1 VDAGD
6 RARPPQ
12 AGERWGTVASKESE
26 ALQTRTGI
34 GSYHQEGE
42 GFEHP
47 MTEGFQT
54 VLAASDEE
62 RRDLFVGAST
72 RLGTAEQ
79 NIEKDFWVCWTLDAL
94 FNELETGGPRLLFKG
109 GTSLSK
115 GYGLIER
122 FSEDIDITVFRE
134 DIGQAATFE
143 ELEAM
148 SGKKR
153 NARLETIK
161 AACQEYI
168 QGPMLERLSVLLQQ
182 TLKAASL
189 NPNRARVEPDPD
201 DPDRQSLLLWYPTA
215 TAEGNAYIRRAIK
228 IESGAKSALDPHA
241 PVVVKPYIADDL
253 PNLDLA
259 VGNVTAVDPSRT
271 FWDKVIIL
279 HGLRRWW
286 DRRGELK
293 GGGQR
298 VSRHYY
304 DVYRLLASETGQ
316 KATRDL
322 GMAEDCVRHARMFF
336 NRPDLDLASAVPGSF
351 ALTPHDGM
359 LTELRR
365 DYEAMSGMVFGP
377 IPTVDE
383 VVAAIAELE
392 QRINAESLAS

>member
-6 RARPPQ
+6 RARPAP
-12 AGERWGTVASKESE
+12 AGERWSVAAGSESE
-26 ALQTRTGI
+26 ALPTRTGT
-34 GSYHQEGE
+34 GPYHQEGE
-42 GFEHP
+42 GFEQP
-47 MTEGFQT
+47 MTADFQT
-54 VLAASDEE
+54 VLAANDEE
-62 RRDLFVGAST
+62 RRDLFVGAAD
-72 RLGTAEQ
+72 RLRTNEQ

-94 FNELETGGPRLLFKG
+94 FNELDAGGPRLLFKG

-134 DIGQAATFE
+134 DIGQPTTVK
-143 ELEAM
+143 ELETL

-153 NARLETIK
+153 NARLESIK
-161 AACQEYI
+161 TACQKYI
-168 QGPMLERLSVLLQQ
+168 QGPMLEQLSTLLRQ
-182 TLKAASL
+182 TFQTANL
-189 NPNRARVEPDPD
+189 NADRARVEADPD
-201 DPDRQSLLLWYPTA
+201 DPDGQSLLLWYPTA

-259 VGNVTAVDPSRT
+259 VGNVTTVDPSRT
-271 FWDKVIIL
+271 FWDKVVIL

-286 DRRGELK
+286 DRRGELR

-304 DVYRLLASETGQ
+304 DVYRLLASETGR
-316 KATRDL
+316 KATDDAE
-322 GMAEDCVRHARMFF
+322 MAEDCVRHARMFF
-336 NRPDLDLASAVPGSF
+336 TRPDLDLASAISGSF

-359 LTELRR
+359 LAALRR

-377 IPTVDE
+377 IPTIDA
-383 VVAAIAELE
+383 VVAEIAELE
-392 QRINAESLAS
+392 HRLNQRH

>member
-1 VDAGD
+1 M
-6 RARPPQ
+6 
-12 AGERWGTVASKESE
+12 
-26 ALQTRTGI
+26 I
-34 GSYHQEGE
+34 
-42 GFEHP
+42 
-47 MTEGFQT
+47 EGFQT

-62 RRDLFVGAST
+62 RRDLFVGAAD
-72 RLGTAEQ
+72 RLRTNEQ

-134 DIGQAATFE
+134 DIGQPTAFE

-153 NARLETIK
+153 TARLEAIK
-161 AACQEYI
+161 SACQEFI
-168 QGPMLERLSVLLQQ
+168 QGPMLERLNSLLQQ
-182 TLKAASL
+182 TIKTANMNSD
-189 NPNRARVEPDPD
+189 RARVESDPD
-201 DPDRQSLLLWYPTA
+201 DPDGQSLLLWYPTA
-215 TAEGNAYIRRAIK
+215 TTDGNTYIRRAIK
-228 IESGAKSALDPHA
+228 VESGAKSALDPHA
-241 PVVVKPYIADDL
+241 PVVVKPYVADDL
-253 PNLDLA
+253 PSLDLA
-259 VGNVTAVDPSRT
+259 VGHVTTVDPART

-304 DVYRLLASETGQ
+304 DVYRLLASEAGQ
-316 KATRDL
+316 KAMGDAA
-322 GMAEDCVRHARMFF
+322 MAEDCVRHARMFF

-359 LTELRR
+359 LAELRR
-365 DYEAMSGMVFGP
+365 DYEAMSGMIFGP
-377 IPTVDE
+377 IPNVDE
-383 VVAAIAELE
+383 VVAAISKLE
-392 QRINAESLAS
+392 RRLNLGI

>member
-1 VDAGD
+1 
-6 RARPPQ
+6 
-12 AGERWGTVASKESE
+12 
-26 ALQTRTGI
+26 
-34 GSYHQEGE
+34 
-42 GFEHP
+42 

-54 VLAASDEE
+54 VLAASEKE
-62 RRDLFVGAST
+62 RRDLFIGAAD
-72 RLGTAEQ
+72 RLRTNEQ

-94 FNELETGGPRLLFKG
+94 FNELEAGGPRLLFKG

-134 DIGQAATFE
+134 DIGQLATVE
-143 ELEAM
+143 ELEAL

-153 NARLETIK
+153 NNRLEAIK

-168 QGPMLERLSVLLQQ
+168 HGPMLEQLSALLRQ
-182 TLKAASL
+182 TLQTANLKAD
-189 NPNRARVEPDPD
+189 RARVEADPD

-215 TAEGNAYIRRAIK
+215 TTDGNAYIRRAIK

-253 PNLDLA
+253 PRFALK
-259 VGNVTAVDPSRT
+259 VGNVTTVAPSRT
-271 FWDKVIIL
+271 FWDKVVIL

-304 DVYRLLASETGQ
+304 DVYRLMASEIGQNATGDM
-316 KATRDL
+316 A
-322 GMAEDCVRHARMFF
+322 MAEDCVRHARMFF
-336 NRPDLDLASAVPGSF
+336 NRPDLDLASATPGSF

-359 LTELRR
+359 LTDLRR

-377 IPTVDE
+377 IPSVDE

-392 QRINAESLAS
+392 QRLNRGH

>member
-1 VDAGD
+1 
-6 RARPPQ
+6 
-12 AGERWGTVASKESE
+12 
-26 ALQTRTGI
+26 
-34 GSYHQEGE
+34 
-42 GFEHP
+42 

-54 VLAASDEE
+54 VLAASERD

-94 FNELETGGPRLLFKG
+94 FNELEAGGPRLLFKG

-134 DIGQAATFE
+134 DLGQPATFE
-143 ELEAM
+143 ELEAL

-153 NARLETIK
+153 NARLEAIK

-182 TLKAASL
+182 TLETA
-189 NPNRARVEPDPD
+189 NMNRNRARVEPDPD

-259 VGNVTAVDPSRT
+259 IGNVTTVDPSRT

-304 DVYRLLASETGQ
+304 DVYRLLASEIGQ
-316 KATRDL
+316 KAARDVE
-322 GMAEDCVRHARMFF
+322 MAEDCVRHARVFF
-336 NRPDLDLASAVPGSF
+336 SRPDLDLASAVPGSF
-351 ALTPHDGM
+351 ALTPHDRM
-359 LTELRR
+359 IADLRR

-377 IPTVDE
+377 TPNVDE
-383 VVAAIAELE
+383 VVEAIAELE
-392 QRINAESLAS
+392 QRLNRGH